1 MGVYNICVNQGENF
15 DLTATLK
22 DCNGNYINL
31 SGYSVRGKVRTSY
44 GATGVLLNLEPSIF
58 NPISGVIRISLTPAE
73 TESLPVTIGVYDLER
88 YLDETHVYRVLNGTF
103 TINPEVTK

>member
-1 MGVYNICVNQGENF
+1 MGAYNICVNQGESF

-44 GATGVLLNLEPSIF
+44 GATGVLLDLEPSVF
-58 NPISGVIRISLTPAE
+58 NSASGIIKISLLPSE

-88 YLDETHVYRVLNGTF
+88 YKDETHVYRVLNGTF

>member
-1 MGVYNICVNQGENF
+1 MGVYNISVNQGENF

-22 DCNGNYINL
+22 DSSGANINL
-31 SGYSVRGKVRTSY
+31 SGFSVRGKVRTSY
-44 GATGVLLNLEPSIF
+44 GATGVLLNLEPTIQSEV
-58 NPISGVIRISLTPAE
+58 SGIIRISLPPTG

-88 YLDETHVYRVLNGTF
+88 YNGENNVYRVLNGTF